1 MSRNF
6 YVHTHVNFA
15 RVNKIVAM
23 YERLRVNVKN
33 ERVSTFTFTR
43 DLPCTREFKLHVY
56 TANVRF
62 KQRISQKKNE
72 QIKTAQNN
80 PYG

>member
-1 MSRNF
+1 M
-6 YVHTHVNFA
+6 HTHVNFA

-23 YERLRVNVKN
+23 YERPRVNVKV
-33 ERVSTFTFTR
+33 ERVSTFTFMR
-43 DLPCTREFKLHVY
+43 DLPNDALESLSFTCIRQTSDSSREFLK
-56 TANVRF
+56 
-62 KQRISQKKNE
+62 KKNE

>member
-1 MSRNF
+1 MHR
-6 YVHTHVNFA
+6 HVNFA

-23 YERLRVNVKN
+23 YERPRVNVKV
-33 ERVSTFTFTR
+33 ERVSTFT
-43 DLPCTREFKLHVY
+43 LMREFKLHVY

-62 KQRISQKKNE
+62 KYRISQKKNE